1 MRAILYA
8 GFACAIAA
16 MPAWAQTSCPP
27 ATPLAAAVL
36 AGSAPV
42 LRPGQA
48 VQLAL
53 QPAPQVRFAVPAHR
67 PDDAA
72 TYGGVLAVTVPATG
86 TWRVGLGGG
95 AWIEVVQDGK
105 AVASVAHRHGDGCI
119 SKMVDFPLQAGQA
132 QIELSA
138 ASEPGLRLEVGPAD

>member
-1 MRAILYA
+1 MMRTIA
-8 GFACAIAA
+8 GFICVLAA
-16 MPAWAQTSCPP
+16 MPASAQTACPA
-27 ATPLAAAVL
+27 ATPLAAAVS
-36 AGSAPV
+36 AGSAPAIH
-42 LRPGQA
+42 PGQT

-67 PDDAA
+67 PDDAK

-86 TWRVGLGGG
+86 AWRVGLGGG

-119 SKMVDFPLQAGQA
+119 VKMVDFPLQAGPA

-138 ASEPGLRLEVGPAD
+138 ASAPGLRLEVGPAD